1 MDRRTRAE
9 RRADAHHAAD
19 VARAVEL
26 TVADAARA
34 VARAERDRRADLRAR
49 AAAIPILDAAT
60 FDADA
65 LLDSLD

>member
-9 RRADAHHAAD
+9 RRADAHRAAD
-19 VARAVEL
+19 VARSVEL
-26 TVADAARA
+26 TVTDAARA

-49 AAAIPILDAAT
+49 AARLVPIPIAD

>member
-9 RRADAHHAAD
+9 RRADARALAD

-34 VARAERDRRADLRAR
+34 QRDRRADLRAR
-49 AAAIPILDAAT
+49 SAALPVYDVRTFDAGALLDELDAAT
-60 FDADA
+60 
-65 LLDSLD
+65 